1 MKNKLPQEVQ
11 NILDTFNFNED
22 SYKECGR
29 IIVLLN
35 NIGYNANYDL
45 NGEIDLNSIQKT
57 DINKNTIRAVEIN
70 TTAFNEEDFQIIT
83 DLTDEQII
91 QVIEPVVMAERE
103 DEENEYDN
111 ESLINAL
118 IMCYPDNIIK
128 NIDPITKIII

>member
-11 NILDTFNFNED
+11 NILDTFDFNED

-35 NIGYNANYDL
+35 NIGYDADYDL

-70 TTAFNEEDFQIIT
+70 TTAFQEEDFQIIT

-91 QVIEPVVMAERE
+91 QVIEPIVMAERE
-103 DEENEYDN
+103 DEQNEYDN

-118 IMCYPDNIIK
+118 IMCYPENFVRSI
-128 NIDPITKIII
+128 NPIDKITI